1 MAKQIKIKGAIYDN
15 DTAEI
20 MRWWDYFDN
29 TCPADIEKALA
40 EADGDDV
47 ELIIN
52 SEGGMLISG
61 LEMYCLLKKYSG
73 KVTAYVQSF
82 AASAATVVMMAASE
96 IVAEPVSLVCI
107 HNPAMR
113 SGGDEHDL
121 ERDLES
127 LRNIKTSILNA
138 YDGKL
143 KMSREE
149 ISDLM
154 DKDIFISADQA
165 LEYGIINRIDGKE
178 SEDNT
183 LLVASGTH
191 LFPTPEMRQKY
202 SDYLL
207 EKKQSEEIE
216 NSIEIEK
223 FNLLMNL

>member
-1 MAKQIKIKGAIYDN
+1 MAKQIKIKGVIYDN

-20 MRWWDYFDN
+20 MRWFEYFDN
-29 TCPADIEKALA
+29 TCPADIEKAIA
-40 EADGDDV
+40 EADGDDI

-61 LEMYCLLKKYSG
+61 LEMYCLLKAYTG
-73 KVTAYVQSF
+73 RVAAYVQSF

-96 IVAEPVSLVCI
+96 IVAEPVSLICI
-107 HNPAMR
+107 HNPVIR

-127 LRNIKTSILNA
+127 LKNIKTSILNA

-143 KMSREE
+143 KMTRDE

-165 LEYGIINRIDGKE
+165 LEYGIINRIEGKE
-178 SEDNT
+178 GEQN

-191 LFPTPEMRQKY
+191 MFPTPEMREKY
-202 SDYLL
+202 SGYLAD
-207 EKKQSEEIE
+207 KKQNEEIE
-216 NSIEIEK
+216 IERFK
-223 FNLLMNL
+223 LLINT